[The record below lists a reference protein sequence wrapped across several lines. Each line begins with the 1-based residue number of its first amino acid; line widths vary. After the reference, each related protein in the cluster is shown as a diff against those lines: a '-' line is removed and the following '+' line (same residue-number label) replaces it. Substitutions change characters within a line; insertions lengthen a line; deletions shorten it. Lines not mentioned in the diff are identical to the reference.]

1 MSLEK
6 NIMDKMK
13 AAMKSKDKAALRTLR
28 AIKAEVLKE
37 KTKEGGSGEV
47 SEEAELRIVTK
58 MAKQRK
64 DSMAI
69 FKEQNREDLAT
80 TEAEELAVIQ
90 EFLPAQLS
98 EEEVTAKLQNI
109 IAQTGVQSPA
119 EMGKVMGIAMKE
131 LAGKADGKMISTLVR
146 KLLSGN

>member
-37 KTKEGGSGEV
+37 KTKEGGSGEI
-47 SEEAELRIVTK
+47 SEADELKIVTK

-69 FKEQNREDLAT
+69 YKEQNREDLAA

-90 EFLPAQLS
+90 EFLPEQLS

-146 KLLSGN
+146 KLLSNK